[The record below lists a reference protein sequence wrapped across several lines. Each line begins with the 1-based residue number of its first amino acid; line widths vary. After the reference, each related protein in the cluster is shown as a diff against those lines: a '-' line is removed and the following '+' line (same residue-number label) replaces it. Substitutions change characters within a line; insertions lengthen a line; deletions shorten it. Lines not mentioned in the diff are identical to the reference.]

1 MGTDG
6 DREPAGEDGAG
17 GDPEAGGRPA
27 DRDGDA
33 AGPEIVLIAAVA
45 EGNRVIGRDGRLPWH
60 IPEDLRRFKRL
71 TTGHAVL
78 MGRRTFESIARR
90 LGGPLPERRNVVLTS
105 RGELPDHPGV
115 EAHASVEEALEAL
128 SGEEVVFVAGGASV
142 YRELLPEA
150 DRLELTL
157 VEGEWEGDVF
167 FPPYEDLAEESFR
180 VVVEEPGDGYRFVT
194 LERED
199 PPGG

>member
-1 MGTDG
+1 MGMDE
-6 DREPAGEDGAG
+6 DREPAGEEGAS
-17 GDPEAGGRPA
+17 GDPEGE
-27 DRDGDA
+27 DR
-33 AGPEIVLIAAVA
+33 PEIVLIAAVA

-78 MGRRTFESIARR
+78 MGRRTFESVARR

-105 RGELPDHPGV
+105 RGELPDYPQV
-115 EAHASVEEALEAL
+115 EAHASVPEALAAL
-128 SGEEVVFVAGGASV
+128 SDEEVVFVAGGASV

-167 FPPYEDLAEESFR
+167 FPPYEELVGERFR
-180 VVVEEPGDGYRFVT
+180 VVGEEPGDGHRFVT
-194 LERED
+194 LRRERGS
-199 PPGG
+199 GG